1 MMTCQMSQK
10 ADHGF
15 AGKPVSV
22 PDWCSGEGKASGFFS
37 LPIEI
42 RLRIY
47 EYLFQDAEAVY
58 QMDCQSDEDSVQFNA
73 ATSSPNRNILAT
85 SKACRIEA
93 LRVYHRALAM
103 RLVRGEWRLVNM
115 EDYLPPSIMNNLAV
129 LRMDTVGGVT
139 IEDVLLARAV
149 FQNLRLIQVS
159 TFHEV
164 IWGSDPF
171 DDVDLWDMLD
181 VQSFLDRVLPGFQ
194 IGKTIGGV
202 RVQGAIN
209 LHSTCITCDDCDGCE
224 NDYEVRLA
232 LSIVKT
238 KSLTHLSAASLL
250 ITVPGP
256 SSVVET
262 LTMSAFLYISFRL
275 KFLGEYQTPR

>member
-1 MMTCQMSQK
+1 
-10 ADHGF
+10 
-15 AGKPVSV
+15 
-22 PDWCSGEGKASGFFS
+22 
-37 LPIEI
+37 
-42 RLRIY
+42 
-47 EYLFQDAEAVY
+47 
-58 QMDCQSDEDSVQFNA
+58 
-73 ATSSPNRNILAT
+73 
-85 SKACRIEA
+85 
-93 LRVYHRALAM
+93 
-103 RLVRGEWRLVNM
+103 
-115 EDYLPPSIMNNLAV
+115 MNNLAV